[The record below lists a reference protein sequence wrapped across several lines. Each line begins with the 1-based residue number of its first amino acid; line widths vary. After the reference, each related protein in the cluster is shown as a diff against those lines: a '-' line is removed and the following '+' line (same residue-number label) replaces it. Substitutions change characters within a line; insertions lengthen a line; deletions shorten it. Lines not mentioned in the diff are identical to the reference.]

1 MELTDNTQQNK
12 NFMKS
17 DYGDNKLDK
26 SNEIN
31 PSMTI
36 EEKPQDKLTR
46 KILNL
51 GGNREWPNQ

>member
-17 DYGDNKLDK
+17 DYGDNKFDK

-36 EEKPQDKLTR
+36 EEKPQDELTR

>member
-17 DYGDNKLDK
+17 DYGDNKFDK

-36 EEKPQDKLTR
+36 EKKPQDELTR